1 MYMNEKYELSIS
13 TNILFGIVYY
23 FSFVNVEIL
32 TMKMLV
38 IDLNDFHSGQYQS
51 IKNKINL

>member
-1 MYMNEKYELSIS
+1 MNEKYELSIS